1 MSTRTLSSGLRL
13 SGEVV
18 GRLEVKYM
26 EAQSIRDLVEEA
38 LAEVMSERAVAV
50 HPVIGPIEEF
60 EDEERYRIQFL
71 DSRFGEITVP
81 TKPGCSLKEVIKE
94 AIASR
99 LL

>member
-1 MSTRTLSSGLRL
+1 
-13 SGEVV
+13 
-18 GRLEVKYM
+18 M

-38 LAEVMSERAVAV
+38 LAEVMSEKAVAV
-50 HPVIGPIEEF
+50 HPVIGPIEQF
-60 EDEERYRIQFL
+60 EDEERYRIRFL

-81 TKPGCSLKEVIKE
+81 TKPGCSLKDVIKQ

>member
-18 GRLEVKYM
+18 GRLEVKSM

-38 LAEVMSERAVAV
+38 LAEVISERAVAV

-71 DSRFGEITVP
+71 DSRFGEITIP
-81 TKPGCSLKEVIKE
+81 TKPGCSLKDVIKE

>member
-1 MSTRTLSSGLRL
+1 
-13 SGEVV
+13 
-18 GRLEVKYM
+18 M

-71 DSRFGEITVP
+71 DSRFGQITVP
-81 TKPGCSLKEVIKE
+81 TKPGRSLKEVIKE

>member
-1 MSTRTLSSGLRL
+1 
-13 SGEVV
+13 
-18 GRLEVKYM
+18 M

-38 LAEVMSERAVAV
+38 LAEVISERAVAV

-71 DSRFGEITVP
+71 DSRFGEITIP
-81 TKPGCSLKEVIKE
+81 TKPGCSLKDVIKE